1 MSKWLVYEF
10 ILAQT
15 IFVMFRCRDE
25 HMTSSRRKNW
35 PRPRVNRP
43 QDHQSLAA
51 PIMSDRHQPEVKFLA
66 ESFLWIE
73 VETLCN
79 PNSVKRP
86 HFQLTYVA
94 KMRVRVTLRVRVEGK
109 GHPHPR
115 RHQLPST
122 LVLPL
127 TLVLTTPPVNTS
139 FQNPLGQNVRP
150 LVLKKKNSY
159 SLELNEYY
167 LYVKPWST
175 EF

>member
-1 MSKWLVYEF
+1 
-10 ILAQT
+10 
-15 IFVMFRCRDE
+15 
-25 HMTSSRRKNW
+25 
-35 PRPRVNRP
+35 
-43 QDHQSLAA
+43 
-51 PIMSDRHQPEVKFLA
+51 
-66 ESFLWIE
+66 
-73 VETLCN
+73 
-79 PNSVKRP
+79 
-86 HFQLTYVA
+86 
-94 KMRVRVTLRVRVEGK
+94 MRVRVTLRVRVEGE

-167 LYVKPWST
+167 LYVKP
-175 EF
+175 